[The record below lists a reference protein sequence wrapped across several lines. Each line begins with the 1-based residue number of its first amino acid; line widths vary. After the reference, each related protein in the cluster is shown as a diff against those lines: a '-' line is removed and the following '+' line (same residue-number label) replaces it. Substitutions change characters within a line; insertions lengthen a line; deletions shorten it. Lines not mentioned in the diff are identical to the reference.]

1 LSRAELAKGLVS
13 KRVLVLTVNSSIAV
27 LISLSDHLVNLIIS
41 QLLANGCHDVTELG
55 SGDEAVVITIKDLE
69 VTVLA

>member
-1 LSRAELAKGLVS
+1 LSRTKLTWRPFS
-13 KRVLVLTVNSSIAV
+13 KKESALTVNTSIAV
-27 LISLSDHLVNLIIS
+27 LISLSDHLINLVIS
-41 QLLANGCHDVTELG
+41 QFLSNGCHDVTELG